1 MDKKEDASKRDNP
14 RISMGWMNEWMNE
27 LMQLHSI
34 TVRMFLSLA
43 LKVNIGS
50 ELITLQML
58 QSALSLSNVYVNEY

>member
-34 TVRMFLSLA
+34 TVRMLLSLA

-50 ELITLQML
+50 EFLPLQIL
-58 QSALSLSNVYVNEY
+58 QSALSLSNVYVDEY

>member
-14 RISMGWMNEWMNE
+14 RISIGWMNEWMNE

-34 TVRMFLSLA
+34 AVRMFLNFS
-43 LKVNIGS
+43 LKVNIGP